1 MSKDLVDTDE
11 EGENKKSTSKNDGVI
26 HVIDGCNYTDDAVR
40 RVVNN
45 LAQADGWLDGYNIQI
60 EFNRLQME
68 ADKCENAWMKHLFI
82 CP

>member
-1 MSKDLVDTDE
+1 
-11 EGENKKSTSKNDGVI
+11 
-26 HVIDGCNYTDDAVR
+26 VIDGCNYTDDAVS
-40 RVVNN
+40 RVLNN

-68 ADKCENAWMKHLFI
+68 ADKCENASMKHLFI